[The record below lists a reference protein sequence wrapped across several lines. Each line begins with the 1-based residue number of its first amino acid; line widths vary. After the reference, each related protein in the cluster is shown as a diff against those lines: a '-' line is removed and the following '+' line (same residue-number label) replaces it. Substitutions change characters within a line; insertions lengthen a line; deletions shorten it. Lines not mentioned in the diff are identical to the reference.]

1 MQVDWWP
8 SWGRQQPTPTPADL
22 VKGASCLISTCV
34 GFFED
39 RSSNLTGHSLDCV
52 LQSARPWPCQWD
64 PEIYTFQKLRASTQN
79 GIGFK
84 PMIKI
89 KSQRKRTEEGPQ
101 ARHIGG
107 EFHTNGDKHENCSA
121 APNSF
126 RDICT
131 FKLLKLLRNHH
142 LMNVQARNP
151 HDFFKVVIAVL
162 NSISQN
168 HYLSCWKTHKV

>member
-52 LQSARPWPCQWD
+52 LQSARPWPCPWD

-107 EFHTNGDKHENCSA
+107 EFHTPTLTNMKIAPLPQTAFVTSA
-121 APNSF
+121 LS
-126 RDICT
+126 
-131 FKLLKLLRNHH
+131 
-142 LMNVQARNP
+142 
-151 HDFFKVVIAVL
+151 
-162 NSISQN
+162 SSW
-168 HYLSCWKTHKV
+168 SCWETITSWMCKHATHTISSKLW